1 MSEAKRESKGPVRG
15 YFFDKSVVVTGA
27 SSGIGHDVALA
38 FGEQG
43 AQVALL
49 ARRRV
54 QLEELATKINKAGGK
69 ALALDCDVTDRARV
83 FWAIEQV
90 KEAFGKVD
98 ILINSAGLLIAETVE
113 EMRPEDLEKMMA
125 VNVFGALNAM
135 QAVLPVMR
143 KAKSG
148 NIVNISSLAGR
159 RGVSP
164 LGGYSSTKFAL
175 VGMTEALR
183 VELFNTGIK
192 VSLVMPGVI
201 DTPMAR
207 NALKHDSL
215 KGVSAMMAMPARWVT
230 WAVLAAAA
238 FGLTEVDVPPGAAV
252 AEKLASLFPGVTD
265 ALLSVGTRVMQGAA
279 TFMSGSARRSRR
291 RSLRR
296 LHPVRGTGT
305 PADPRVHQSSRP
317 SAASPYAPLRRDSEA
332 RSDASTRSPI
342 EASQPF
348 SGHASDR
355 IAYPNLPS
363 RTSLPGTAFRRA
375 RCDTASTR
383 AGSES
388 RRDL

>member
-1 MSEAKRESKGPVRG
+1 MSEEKRESKGLVRG

-54 QLEELATKINKAGGK
+54 QLEELAQKINKAGGK
-69 ALALDCDVTDRARV
+69 ALALDCDVTDRGRV
-83 FWAIEQV
+83 FWAIDQV
-90 KEAFGKVD
+90 NKAFGKID
-98 ILINSAGLLIAETVE
+98 ILINSAGLLIADTVE
-113 EMRPEDLEKMMA
+113 QMKPEDLQNMIG
-125 VNVFGALNAM
+125 VNVFGALHAM
-135 QAVLPVMR
+135 QAVLPLMR
-143 KAKSG
+143 QAKSG

-159 RGVSP
+159 RGMSP
-164 LGGYSSTKFAL
+164 LGGYAATKFAL

-207 NALKHDSL
+207 NALKHHDPL
-215 KGVSAMMAMPARWVT
+215 KNLSAMTAMPTRWVT

-265 ALLSVGTRVMQGAA
+265 AFLSVGTRLMQGAA
-279 TFMSGSARRSRR
+279 TFIGGGGKGENKAKS
-291 RSLRR
+291 
-296 LHPVRGTGT
+296 
-305 PADPRVHQSSRP
+305 
-317 SAASPYAPLRRDSEA
+317 
-332 RSDASTRSPI
+332 
-342 EASQPF
+342 
-348 SGHASDR
+348 
-355 IAYPNLPS
+355 
-363 RTSLPGTAFRRA
+363 
-375 RCDTASTR
+375 
-383 AGSES
+383 
-388 RRDL
+388 

>member
-1 MSEAKRESKGPVRG
+1 MSEAKRQYKGPVRG
-15 YFFDKSVVVTGA
+15 YFFDKSVIVTGA
-27 SSGIGHDVALA
+27 SSGIGYDVALA

-43 AQVALL
+43 AQVAVL

-54 QLEELATKINKAGGK
+54 HLEEIAHKIDKAGGK

-90 KEAFGKVD
+90 KETFGTVD
-98 ILINSAGLLIAETVE
+98 ILINSAGLLISDPVE
-113 EMRPEDLEKMMA
+113 QMRPEDLEKMMA

-143 KAKSG
+143 KAKAG

-164 LGGYSSTKFAL
+164 LAGYSSTKFAL

-207 NALKHDSL
+207 DALKDDSL
-215 KGVSAMMAMPARWVT
+215 KGVSNMMAMPARWVT

-265 ALLSVGTRVMQGAA
+265 TLLSVGTRIMRGAGEL
-279 TFMSGSARRSRR
+279 MGGSGKAK
-291 RSLRR
+291 
-296 LHPVRGTGT
+296 HKAKP
-305 PADPRVHQSSRP
+305 
-317 SAASPYAPLRRDSEA
+317 
-332 RSDASTRSPI
+332 
-342 EASQPF
+342 
-348 SGHASDR
+348 
-355 IAYPNLPS
+355 
-363 RTSLPGTAFRRA
+363 
-375 RCDTASTR
+375 
-383 AGSES
+383 
-388 RRDL
+388 

>member
-1 MSEAKRESKGPVRG
+1 MGKGFAHARATGAQCQTRRPDTISSVRGAPGEVTAVSEAKRESKGPVRG

-113 EMRPEDLEKMMA
+113 ELRPEDLEKMMA

-164 LGGYSSTKFAL
+164 LGGYSATKFAL

-207 NALKHDSL
+207 NALKHDTL
-215 KGVSAMMAMPARWVT
+215 KGVPPMMAMPARWVT

-265 ALLSVGTRVMQGAA
+265 ALLSVGTKVMQGAA
-279 TFMSGSARRSRR
+279 TLMG
-291 RSLRR
+291 
-296 LHPVRGTGT
+296 
-305 PADPRVHQSSRP
+305 
-317 SAASPYAPLRRDSEA
+317 
-332 RSDASTRSPI
+332 
-342 EASQPF
+342 
-348 SGHASDR
+348 
-355 IAYPNLPS
+355 
-363 RTSLPGTAFRRA
+363 
-375 RCDTASTR
+375 
-383 AGSES
+383 AGNAE
-388 RRDL
+388 RKAKP

>member
-1 MSEAKRESKGPVRG
+1 MSEAKRESKGPLRG

-54 QLEELATKINKAGGK
+54 QLEKLADKINKAGGK

-83 FWAIEQV
+83 FWAIEQA

-98 ILINSAGLLIAETVE
+98 ILINSAGLLISETVE
-113 EMRPEDLEKMMA
+113 QMRPEDLEKMMA
-125 VNVFGALNAM
+125 VNVFGALHAM

-164 LGGYSSTKFAL
+164 LGGYSSTKVCA
-175 VGMTEALR
+175 GGNDGSPARR
-183 VELFNTGIK
+183 VVQYRDK
-192 VSLVMPGVI
+192 SV
-201 DTPMAR
+201 AR
-207 NALKHDSL
+207 NARRDRHADGARCAQARFAQGRIHL
-215 KGVSAMMAMPARWVT
+215 MAMPARWVT

-265 ALLSVGTRVMQGAA
+265 AMLSVGTRIMRGA
-279 TFMSGSARRSRR
+279 GSAHGRLGQAGAQSEAVTTVAILLHKVW
-291 RSLRR
+291 LRQ
-296 LHPVRGTGT
+296 LVEF
-305 PADPRVHQSSRP
+305 AVHQPHPHVECVRMLDGL
-317 SAASPYAPLRRDSEA
+317 AAYRLEPELFVHLVKRLN
-332 RSDASTRSPI
+332 
-342 EASQPF
+342 
-348 SGHASDR
+348 R
-355 IAYPNLPS
+355 I
-363 RTSLPGTAFRRA
+363 
-375 RCDTASTR
+375 CD
-383 AGSES
+383 
-388 RRDL
+388 

>member
-1 MSEAKRESKGPVRG
+1 MSESKRESKGPVRG

-113 EMRPEDLEKMMA
+113 TMRPEDLEKMMA

-183 VELFNTGIK
+183 MELFNTGIK

-215 KGVSAMMAMPARWVT
+215 KGVSAMMAMPPRWVT

-279 TFMSGSARRSRR
+279 TFMGGGGAK
-291 RSLRR
+291 
-296 LHPVRGTGT
+296 
-305 PADPRVHQSSRP
+305 
-317 SAASPYAPLRRDSEA
+317 
-332 RSDASTRSPI
+332 
-342 EASQPF
+342 
-348 SGHASDR
+348 
-355 IAYPNLPS
+355 
-363 RTSLPGTAFRRA
+363 TSHKAK
-375 RCDTASTR
+375 S
-383 AGSES
+383 
-388 RRDL
+388 

>member
-1 MSEAKRESKGPVRG
+1 MSEARRESKGLVRG

-27 SSGIGHDVALA
+27 SSGIGHDVAMA

-54 QLEELATKINKAGGK
+54 QLEELATKINKADGK

-83 FWAIEQV
+83 FWAIDQV

-98 ILINSAGLLIAETVE
+98 ILINSAGLLIADTVE
-113 EMRPEDLEKMMA
+113 QMKPEDLEKMMA
-125 VNVFGALNAM
+125 VNVFGALHAM

-143 KAKSG
+143 QARSG

-159 RGVSP
+159 RGMSP
-164 LGGYSSTKFAL
+164 LGGYASTKFAL

-207 NALKHDSL
+207 NALKLHDPL
-215 KGVSAMMAMPARWVT
+215 KSMSALTAMPPRWVT

-265 ALLSVGTRVMQGAA
+265 ALLSVGTRMMQSAA
-279 TFMSGSARRSRR
+279 TLMGA
-291 RSLRR
+291 
-296 LHPVRGTGT
+296 GTK
-305 PADPRVHQSSRP
+305 
-317 SAASPYAPLRRDSEA
+317 SEPK
-332 RSDASTRSPI
+332 S
-342 EASQPF
+342 
-348 SGHASDR
+348 
-355 IAYPNLPS
+355 
-363 RTSLPGTAFRRA
+363 
-375 RCDTASTR
+375 
-383 AGSES
+383 
-388 RRDL
+388 

>member
-54 QLEELATKINKAGGK
+54 QLEELADKINKAGGK

-207 NALKHDSL
+207 NALKHRRSL
-215 KGVSAMMAMPARWVT
+215 KNVSAMMAMPARWVT

-279 TFMSGSARRSRR
+279 TFMSG
-291 RSLRR
+291 
-296 LHPVRGTGT
+296 G
-305 PADPRVHQSSRP
+305 SSKEKHKAK
-317 SAASPYAPLRRDSEA
+317 S
-332 RSDASTRSPI
+332 
-342 EASQPF
+342 
-348 SGHASDR
+348 
-355 IAYPNLPS
+355 
-363 RTSLPGTAFRRA
+363 
-375 RCDTASTR
+375 
-383 AGSES
+383 
-388 RRDL
+388 

>member
-1 MSEAKRESKGPVRG
+1 MFASERLTTPYRARNQSRRRFAHPRVTAHNRKRDAHTISSEQRRPSEVTAMSETKRESKGPVRG

-54 QLEELATKINKAGGK
+54 QLEELAQKINKAGGK

-113 EMRPEDLEKMMA
+113 TMRPEDLEKMMA

-207 NALKHDSL
+207 NALKHDTL
-215 KGVSAMMAMPARWVT
+215 KGVPAMMAMPARWVT

-238 FGLTEVDVPPGAAV
+238 FGLTEVDVPPRAAV
-252 AEKLASLFPGVTD
+252 AENLASLFPGVTD

-279 TFMSGSARRSRR
+279 TLMGGGAKPEPKAKS
-291 RSLRR
+291 
-296 LHPVRGTGT
+296 
-305 PADPRVHQSSRP
+305 
-317 SAASPYAPLRRDSEA
+317 
-332 RSDASTRSPI
+332 
-342 EASQPF
+342 
-348 SGHASDR
+348 
-355 IAYPNLPS
+355 
-363 RTSLPGTAFRRA
+363 
-375 RCDTASTR
+375 
-383 AGSES
+383 
-388 RRDL
+388 

>member
-54 QLEELATKINKAGGK
+54 QLEELAHKINKAGGK

-83 FWAIEQV
+83 FWAVDQV

-113 EMRPEDLEKMMA
+113 QMRPEDLEKMMA

-164 LGGYSSTKFAL
+164 QVCAG
-175 VGMTEALR
+175 
-183 VELFNTGIK
+183 
-192 VSLVMPGVI
+192 
-201 DTPMAR
+201 R
-207 NALKHDSL
+207 ND
-215 KGVSAMMAMPARWVT
+215 
-230 WAVLAAAA
+230 
-238 FGLTEVDVPPGAAV
+238 
-252 AEKLASLFPGVTD
+252 
-265 ALLSVGTRVMQGAA
+265 
-279 TFMSGSARRSRR
+279 GSAPRRAVQHRDKSLAGDAGRDRHSHGAQRSQARHTQGRIRDDGDAGTMGDVGGTGGGRLRAHRSGRPSRRRSRR
-291 RSLRR
+291 KTRVAIPRR
-296 LHPVRGTGT
+296 
-305 PADPRVHQSSRP
+305 
-317 SAASPYAPLRRDSEA
+317 
-332 RSDASTRSPI
+332 
-342 EASQPF
+342 
-348 SGHASDR
+348 
-355 IAYPNLPS
+355 N
-363 RTSLPGTAFRRA
+363 
-375 RCDTASTR
+375 
-383 AGSES
+383 
-388 RRDL
+388 